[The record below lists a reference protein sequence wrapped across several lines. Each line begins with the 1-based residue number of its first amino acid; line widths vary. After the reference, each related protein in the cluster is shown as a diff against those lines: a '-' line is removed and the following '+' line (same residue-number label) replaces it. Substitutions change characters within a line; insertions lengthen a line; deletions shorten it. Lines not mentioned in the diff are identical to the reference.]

1 MVMKK
6 ILVVAAVAAVALLA
20 VGIYTSLPAQADNS
34 GNSQLFTPGRYAL
47 VEGEINVATLSQPG
61 GRNSNEQKVMFK
73 VDTTT
78 GQVWVLQLGIVAPN
92 DPTVNSAVWAP
103 VSNSGG
109 FTPFGQGGNISPI
122 NPPQPQM

>member
-1 MVMKK
+1 MKK
-6 ILVVAAVAAVALLA
+6 ILIVAAVAVVALLA
-20 VGIYTSLPAQADNS
+20 AGVYTSLSARADSS

-47 VEGEINVATLSQPG
+47 VEGEINVATLSQNG
-61 GRNSNEQKVMFK
+61 GRNADEQKVMFK
-73 VDTTT
+73 VDTVT

-122 NPPQPQM
+122 NPPPPQM

>member
-1 MVMKK
+1 MKK
-6 ILVVAAVAAVALLA
+6 ILIVAVVAAVALLA
-20 VGIYTSLPAQADNS
+20 AGVYTSLSARADSS

-47 VEGEINVATLSQPG
+47 VEGKINVATLSQTG
-61 GRNSNEQKVMFK
+61 GRNADEQKVMFK
-73 VDTTT
+73 VDTAT

-92 DPTVNSAVWAP
+92 DPTVNSAAWAP

-122 NPPQPQM
+122 NPPPPQM

>member
-1 MVMKK
+1 ME
-6 ILVVAAVAAVALLA
+6 
-20 VGIYTSLPAQADNS
+20 
-34 GNSQLFTPGRYAL
+34 R
-47 VEGEINVATLSQPG
+47 
-61 GRNSNEQKVMFK
+61 RNGNEQKVMFK